1 MASLWLTGHEL
12 PVLLCCCLLQL
23 LLLLNN
29 AWHYPVSAVHAYL
42 AAMLMR
48 FSLRMTQA
56 LSVRAE
62 TVTMLYHVTGSL
74 VQSILYL
81 LMYQV
86 ASTRVNCG
94 ARSCDAYYKSAINNQ
109 GLHSL

>member
-12 PVLLCCCLLQL
+12 PLLLCCCLLQL
-23 LLLLNN
+23 LLLLTK

-56 LSVRAE
+56 LPDSSRDGYDA
-62 TVTMLYHVTGSL
+62 MSSYSSL
-74 VQSILYL
+74 VQCILYL
-81 LMYQV
+81 HMYLGGEYV
-86 ASTRVNCG
+86 RKSISSSD
-94 ARSCDAYYKSAINNQ
+94 ARYQQSES
-109 GLHSL
+109 